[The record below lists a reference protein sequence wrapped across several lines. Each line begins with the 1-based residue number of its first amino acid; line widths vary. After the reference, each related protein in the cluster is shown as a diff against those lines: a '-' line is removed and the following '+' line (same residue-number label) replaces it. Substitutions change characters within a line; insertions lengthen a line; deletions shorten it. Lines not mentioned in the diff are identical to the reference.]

1 MKILVVEDEERIAS
15 FLDKGLSANGY
26 VVERRVN
33 GTDALAVVPDFDLA
47 ILDLG
52 LPDIDGLDVLRRW
65 RDRGVTA
72 PVVILT
78 ARDGVDDRV
87 DGLNLGAVDYLP
99 KPFAFNE
106 LLARV
111 RARLKPSGGGSAT
124 VLRTGRLSLDLLTRR
139 VSADD
144 RVVELTARNSRCSRS
159 SCATRATSSRENI
172 SCLGSGVSISI
183 LARTSLMSTWGTCG
197 AGSGETCSRR
207 YVARVIASGGSRCF
221 APSGRGER
229 ARR

>member
-87 DGLNLGAVDYLP
+87 DGLNLGADDYLP

-144 RVVELTARNSRCSRS
+144 RVVELTAREFALLEEFMRHPSHVLTREHLLSRVWGLDFDSRS
-159 SCATRATSSRENI
+159 NLVDVYVGYLRRR
-172 SCLGSGVSISI
+172 LGRDVFETV
-183 LARTSLMSTWGTCG
+183 RG
-197 AGSGETCSRR
+197 AGYRL
-207 YVARVIASGGSRCF
+207 
-221 APSGRGER
+221 RG
-229 ARR
+229 